1 MLMDIESMEIV
12 MFRPVLHANIIFDK
26 KNNNT
31 FCLSLA
37 SLSTRLTEP
46 HLFWTKSVVPQH
58 TLIKKTVCQEFLP
71 QEWKLPYIGSEFGPR
86 KKKRMEHPCFG
97 HDLDCIQ

>member
-1 MLMDIESMEIV
+1 MLMDIDIESMEIV

-26 KNNNT
+26 NNNNT
-31 FCLSLA
+31 FLKKNSLA

-46 HLFWTKSVVPQH
+46 GLFWTKSVVPQH

-71 QEWKLPYIGSEFGPR
+71 Q
-86 KKKRMEHPCFG
+86 
-97 HDLDCIQ
+97 